1 MVAVGQLTPLSL
13 AVLELLHERPMHP
26 YEMHQTMRV
35 RHTDRVVNLKAGS
48 LYHSV
53 ERLERLGLVEITETV
68 RAGRRPERTV
78 YAVTDAGREAFA
90 AQVADR
96 LGTPTKEFPGYPLAL
111 SLAHAL
117 DRRTALVELT
127 RRQQELEHTVDFYRL
142 ATERLRDMGLEERF
156 WLDVKYLLTMRE
168 AELAWTANLIAEI
181 ESGRLDWK
189 PDKRSEL
196 SEVIGP
202 FDTPTSGRRTAK
214 PTATKPTAGN
224 GDTSTNGTTND
235 RLAPDGGPGA
245 GSSNGAGP
253 DHHTKETSG

>member
-53 ERLERLGLVEITETV
+53 ERLERMGLVEVTETV

-96 LGTPTKEFPGYPLAL
+96 LGTPTKEFPSYALAL

-127 RRQQELEHTVDFYRL
+127 RRQQELENTVAFYQV

-168 AELAWTANLIAEI
+168 AELAWTANLIAEL
-181 ESGRLDWK
+181 ESGRFEWK
-189 PDKRSEL
+189 PDKGSEL
-196 SEVIGP
+196 TEVIGP
-202 FDTPTSGRRTAK
+202 FDTPTSGRLTARPAGK
-214 PTATKPTAGN
+214 SSAGN
-224 GDTSTNGTTND
+224 GDTGTNDATND
-235 RLAPDGGPGA
+235 RRAPDGMPGD